1 MSGLI
6 EIENDRFHDHCGVCG
21 VFGHSEA
28 AKLAYL
34 GLYALQHRGQ
44 ESAGIVSSDGRE
56 LHLEK
61 SMGLVADI
69 FQPEVLA
76 RLPGDSALGHTRYS
90 TAGDT
95 SLMNAQPIVIDCNK
109 GKLALGHNGNLPSAA
124 KWRRTLEH
132 RGSIFQTT
140 SDTEVIVHL
149 IARSQAR
156 NMSGA
161 LADALNQVEGA
172 YSLLVLT
179 RDEMYALRDPRGFRP
194 LALGQLEG
202 SWVVASETCAFD
214 LIGATYV
221 RDIEPGEMLR
231 ISRSGIESL
240 RFAAEQPRQQCIFEH
255 VYFARPDSLVFGR
268 VVEQSR
274 EMLGR
279 MLAREHGVPADI
291 VVPVPDSGVPAA
303 VGYSQESGVPFRMG
317 LIRNHYVGRT
327 FIEPS
332 QSIRDFG
339 VKLKLNPV
347 PEILR
352 GKRVILVDDSIV
364 RGTTSRKIV
373 RMVREAGAA
382 EVHMRIS
389 CPPTISPCFYGV
401 DTPTREELIAS
412 DDSRVRPRLSA
423 EELAA
428 FEALREARMVSSGA
442 GTATEPQ
449 DPRAARAERSIE
461 EIRQYL
467 GADTLG
473 YVSLPNLRRAVD
485 DSRGSFCTSC
495 YTGIYPVDGAQGELD
510 ARAAEP
516 EEPPA
521 VEIQVT
527 PNER

>member
-1 MSGLI
+1 
-6 EIENDRFHDHCGVCG
+6 
-21 VFGHSEA
+21 
-28 AKLAYL
+28 
-34 GLYALQHRGQ
+34 
-44 ESAGIVSSDGRE
+44 
-56 LHLEK
+56 
-61 SMGLVADI
+61 
-69 FQPEVLA
+69 
-76 RLPGDSALGHTRYS
+76 
-90 TAGDT
+90 
-95 SLMNAQPIVIDCNK
+95 
-109 GKLALGHNGNLPSAA
+109 
-124 KWRRTLEH
+124 
-132 RGSIFQTT
+132 
-140 SDTEVIVHL
+140 
-149 IARSQAR
+149 
-156 NMSGA
+156 
-161 LADALNQVEGA
+161 
-172 YSLLVLT
+172 
-179 RDEMYALRDPRGFRP
+179 
-194 LALGQLEG
+194 
-202 SWVVASETCAFD
+202 
-214 LIGATYV
+214 
-221 RDIEPGEMLR
+221 
-231 ISRSGIESL
+231 
-240 RFAAEQPRQQCIFEH
+240 
-255 VYFARPDSLVFGR
+255 
-268 VVEQSR
+268 
-274 EMLGR
+274 
-279 MLAREHGVPADI
+279 
-291 VVPVPDSGVPAA
+291 
-303 VGYSQESGVPFRMG
+303 MG

-389 CPPTISPCFYGV
+389 CPPTISPCYYRV

-412 DDSRVRPRLSA
+412 DESRVRPRLNA

-428 FEALREARMVSSGA
+428 YEALRESRNGPRLA
-442 GTATEPQ
+442 GEAPQ

-485 DSRGSFCTSC
+485 DSRGTFCTSC